1 MIDQLV
7 GSGLTRAMVI
17 LAHPDDEARLCGGTI
32 AELTRIDVETTVVCF
47 SDGAQ
52 GRDEAFKQVCTLL
65 GAQSRLLKFETGSMR
80 VDAELVGATDDLI
93 RESEPQ
99 LVITHA
105 RSGIQNQDHIALH
118 DAVRLSTRRW
128 PSPAIVLGVEPP
140 ISSSDFDGNV
150 FCEVGQSWASKVAAV
165 TAYQNLLDRP
175 YMCEEYLQTRAS
187 WWAQVAGQP
196 GALMEAFELAVWR
209 PAGACGVHG

>member
-1 MIDQLV
+1 MWW
-7 GSGLTRAMVI
+7 
-17 LAHPDDEARLCGGTI
+17 DDCGADKNRCRDHRRL
-32 AELTRIDVETTVVCF
+32 LLRR
-47 SDGAQ
+47 SPR
-52 GRDEAFKQVCTLL
+52 RDEAFKQVCTLL
-65 GAQSRLLKFETGSMR
+65 GQSRLLKFETGSMR
-80 VDAELVGATDDLI
+80 VDAEPVGATDDLI

-150 FCEVGQSWASKVAAV
+150 FCEVGQSWPPR
-165 TAYQNLLDRP
+165 LRP
-175 YMCEEYLQTRAS
+175 
-187 WWAQVAGQP
+187 
-196 GALMEAFELAVWR
+196 
-209 PAGACGVHG
+209 

>member
-1 MIDQLV
+1 MSRPPSSASQ
-7 GSGLTRAMVI
+7 TE
-17 LAHPDDEARLCGGTI
+17 P
-32 AELTRIDVETTVVCF
+32 
-47 SDGAQ
+47 Q

-118 DAVRLSTRRW
+118 DAVRLST
-128 PSPAIVLGVEPP
+128 SLAK
-140 ISSSDFDGNV
+140 S
-150 FCEVGQSWASKVAAV
+150 C
-165 TAYQNLLDRP
+165 DR
-175 YMCEEYLQTRAS
+175 A
-187 WWAQVAGQP
+187 WG
-196 GALMEAFELAVWR
+196 
-209 PAGACGVHG
+209 